1 MDTRWQAL
9 SYVYGLKLIVQ
20 LFVSANYR
28 TNYQMKKILWTT
40 LSFFNWK
47 IVSTYLLTTHLL
59 IRTAYFLHKLDNFS
73 ISRVGTQW
81 YSLKMIFFFFWMT
94 VWWWNLICGNF
105 VNWGLLFI
113 LKSLLIQLIKES
125 FTKYL
130 YQPPTSWVVLNQ
142 VDWLIN
148 HYWLGKLNFQDKL
161 IGDNFNTIGL

>member
-9 SYVYGLKLIVQ
+9 SYAYGLKLIVQ

-81 YSLKMIFFFFWMT
+81 YSLKMICFFFLNDSLMMKF
-94 VWWWNLICGNF
+94 NLWKFCK
-105 VNWGLLFI
+105 LRA
-113 LKSLLIQLIKES
+113 S
-125 FTKYL
+125 FYTEIFTNSINQRKL
-130 YQPPTSWVVLNQ
+130 YQVSLSAANKLGRFKPSG
-142 VDWLIN
+142 LIN
-148 HYWLGKLNFQDKL
+148 
-161 IGDNFNTIGL
+161 